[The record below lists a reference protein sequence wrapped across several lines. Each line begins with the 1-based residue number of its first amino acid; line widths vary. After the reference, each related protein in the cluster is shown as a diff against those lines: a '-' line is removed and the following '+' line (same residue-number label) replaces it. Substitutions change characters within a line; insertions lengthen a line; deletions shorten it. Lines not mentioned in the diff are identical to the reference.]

1 MTTDSGRR
9 DAAPKAREVL
19 EFWLADSDLNPGT
32 AKSRKD
38 MWFGGSPE
46 VDAEI
51 ARRFAGLVD
60 EVASGRCD
68 DWFDHPAG
76 QLAQIIVLDQFPRN
90 LYRNTARAFAYDG
103 KALELTRSLLDT
115 GVIAALGW
123 ISRAF
128 ALMPMQ
134 HSEDASVQE
143 RSVEEFERLARQCP
157 KEYRPLLEDNAGYAR
172 LHRDIVARF
181 GRFPH
186 RNKVLGRQSTREEEA
201 WLADGAPTFGQ
212 GGRSPTGA

>member
-1 MTTDSGRR
+1 MTTDTGRL
-9 DAAPKAREVL
+9 DAAPRALEVL
-19 EFWLADSDLNPGT
+19 EFWLADSDRDPDT

-38 MWFGGSPE
+38 MWFGGSSE

-60 EVASGRCD
+60 EVASGLRD
-68 DWFDHPAG
+68 DWLDHPAG
-76 QLAQIIVLDQFPRN
+76 HLAQILVLDQFPRN

-103 KALELTRSLLDT
+103 KALDLTSSLLNSGAIDT
-115 GVIAALGW
+115 LGW
-123 ISRAF
+123 ISRVF

-134 HSEDASVQE
+134 HSEDAGVQD

-157 KEYRPLLEDNAGYAR
+157 EDFRALLENNAGYAR

-186 RNKVLGRQSTREEEA
+186 RNKILGRQSTREEEA

-212 GGRSPTGA
+212 GGEPPTGA